1 MLRLCKFLNVIDGGA
16 LISEESHV
24 VALDKDNK
32 SLTYSVCGGDLK
44 KQYKEMYITV
54 QATTKGETNFLT
66 WIYEYEKVNEEVSGP
81 QDKLEKFATR
91 LTNTIDAHF
100 LKEMN

>member
-1 MLRLCKFLNVIDGGA
+1 MNVIDGGA
-16 LISEESHV
+16 LISEESHI

-32 SLTYSVCGGDLK
+32 SLTYIVCGGDLK

-54 QATTKGETNFLT
+54 QATSFK
-66 WIYEYEKVNEEVSGP
+66 KVNEEVSGP
-81 QDKLEKFATR
+81 QDKLEEFVTR